1 MIGSQIKTYESILYI
16 IIFIYKKNAMF
27 PVHQKKKHIIS
38 LHFTFLFF
46 IRKLYED
53 TQWNK

>member
-1 MIGSQIKTYESILYI
+1 
-16 IIFIYKKNAMF
+16 MF

>member
-16 IIFIYKKNAMF
+16 IIFIS
-27 PVHQKKKHIIS
+27 KKKCDVSSSSKKERHNFIAF
-38 LHFTFLFF
+38 HFF